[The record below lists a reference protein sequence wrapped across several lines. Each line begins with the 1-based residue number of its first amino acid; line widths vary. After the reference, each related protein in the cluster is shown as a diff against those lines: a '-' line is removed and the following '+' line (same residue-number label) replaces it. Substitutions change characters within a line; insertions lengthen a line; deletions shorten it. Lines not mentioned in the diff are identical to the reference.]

1 MKKIA
6 LIAALL
12 IPLAAIE
19 PAQSRTLTKIFDG
32 SQPDSS
38 GATGNS
44 AYRRVWYLDIDS
56 IKNAGEIVYG
66 NFFRLNSTSRDGWG
80 QYDDEG
86 IQAANCKRKTLK
98 SGTVTWAYKPNGR
111 WGERYGDFD
120 EKTYDD
126 LDRLKSTYFKALC
139 G

>member
-12 IPLAAIE
+12 IPLAAIQ
-19 PAQSRTLTKIFDG
+19 PAQSRTLTEIFNG
-32 SQPDSS
+32 YQPDGS

-56 IKNAGEIVYG
+56 IKNAGELVYG
-66 NFFRLNSTSRDGWG
+66 NFFRLNSTPGDGWG
-80 QYDDEG
+80 KYDHEKT
-86 IQAANCKRKTLK
+86 QAANCKRKTLK
-98 SGTVTWAYKPNGR
+98 SGTVTYDYKPNGR

-120 EKTYDD
+120 EKTYDY
-126 LDRLKSTYFKALC
+126 LDRVNSAFFKALC